1 LTKIQLSLTLLRR
14 VILISLIWFIVCA
27 FVGMANYADLQR
39 RQLDVTLYQIWY
51 SWIWATIPYFVFT
64 ILLQLLLDLHKHFST
79 RPLRLVPF
87 FVMAFSI
94 FMPLEMLFQIWLNV
108 HDAGLKTTQENMVM
122 TFNKMQRIGFIID
135 AILFLANCAAIA
147 AAHLWQRSADAEKAM
162 QRTNTDNLNLR
173 LELEQQ
179 KLNALRAQLEPHF
192 LFNALNAISALVR
205 AEEKRCAIHA
215 IAKVSDLLRYAVMA
229 SQNNWVYLSQEL
241 QFVRDYLDM
250 QQLRYGDRLN
260 VTFQLPPQLDA
271 HIECPPLLL
280 QPLLENAL
288 RHDLDCHQGH
298 SDICVDLQI
307 TDGQLLL
314 NISNA
319 FHEQGAVNPGLG
331 LGLANTKARLMLLY
345 RGAASLQTQV
355 VQQRFYASLSL
366 PLQVPEMPH

>member
-1 LTKIQLSLTLLRR
+1 
-14 VILISLIWFIVCA
+14 
-27 FVGMANYADLQR
+27 
-39 RQLDVTLYQIWY
+39 
-51 SWIWATIPYFVFT
+51 
-64 ILLQLLLDLHKHFST
+64 
-79 RPLRLVPF
+79 
-87 FVMAFSI
+87 
-94 FMPLEMLFQIWLNV
+94 
-108 HDAGLKTTQENMVM
+108 
-122 TFNKMQRIGFIID
+122 
-135 AILFLANCAAIA
+135 
-147 AAHLWQRSADAEKAM
+147 
-162 QRTNTDNLNLR
+162 
-173 LELEQQ
+173 
-179 KLNALRAQLEPHF
+179 
-192 LFNALNAISALVR
+192 
-205 AEEKRCAIHA
+205 
-215 IAKVSDLLRYAVMA
+215 
-229 SQNNWVYLSQEL
+229 
-241 QFVRDYLDM
+241 VRDYLDM

-355 VQQRFYASLSL
+355 VQQRFYARLSL
-366 PLQVPEMPH
+366 PLQVPEIPH